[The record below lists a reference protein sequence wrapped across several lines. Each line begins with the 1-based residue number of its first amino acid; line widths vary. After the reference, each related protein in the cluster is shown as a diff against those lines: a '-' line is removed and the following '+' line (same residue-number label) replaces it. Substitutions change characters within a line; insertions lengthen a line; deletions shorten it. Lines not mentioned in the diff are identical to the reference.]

1 MNQNQAITPFAMRC
15 TQEQFES
22 VEDELNQMGYD
33 TILAVNFTTFPYLTI
48 WTDKII
54 TSKCREFLVNMNT
67 PIHEAWDKPLF
78 LKMAGKPDPESREL
92 IGYKI
97 NPDFDLSYGD
107 LEGLLRCEFY
117 DMHNDIWE
125 LKDCEGQGSEFFVR
139 AVELGIVGEGKW
151 LIPVYREEEN
161 STATNPLT
169 TVNFGNPIDESWQAT
184 LLNEKNLDW
193 LPPVVRGTYEQQKGD
208 IPCGQ

>member
-1 MNQNQAITPFAMRC
+1 
-15 TQEQFES
+15 
-22 VEDELNQMGYD
+22 V
-33 TILAVNFTTFPYLTI
+33 V
-48 WTDKII
+48 KI
-54 TSKCREFLVNMNT
+54 
-67 PIHEAWDKPLF
+67 
-78 LKMAGKPDPESREL
+78 
-92 IGYKI
+92 
-97 NPDFDLSYGD
+97 
-107 LEGLLRCEFY
+107 
-117 DMHNDIWE
+117 
-125 LKDCEGQGSEFFVR
+125 
-139 AVELGIVGEGKW
+139 KW